1 MMLASIA
8 DAGRTLLTRLEIAA
22 SRASSR
28 TIAALPAKER
38 RAFIESLKH
47 LIAANEKR
55 DQSTVNLKL
64 P

>member
-1 MMLASIA
+1 
-8 DAGRTLLTRLEIAA
+8 LTRLETAA

-55 DQSTVNLKL
+55 DQSTMNLKL